1 MKRRGRLLEF
11 VCAYDFHDEHGE
23 LIFQKLRYRLV
34 EGDGRDKELFYRMP
48 RGERS
53 WSSRK
58 PWNADAYLYRLPD
71 VLRAVRQGRAVWW
84 VEGEKDADMARQH
97 GLIATSHHG
106 GAGKVY
112 PEQCRWLAGAAR
124 VYVVADRDV
133 PGYYDAA
140 CRLDGLMQYAGLA
153 REQIKVLRSP
163 AGNDLADHYAAGL
176 DRRDWRVVN
185 EKWLR
190 EQAAKHSAQVAAQH
204 GYGWVGAL

>member
-11 VCAYDFHDEHGE
+11 VCAYDFHNEHGE

-34 EGDGRDKELFYRMP
+34 EGDGRDKELFYRQP
-48 RGERS
+48 RGEYS
-53 WSSRK
+53 WSPRK

-71 VLRAVRQGRAVWW
+71 VLRAVRQGRAIWW
-84 VEGEKDADMARQH
+84 VEGEKDAEVARGH

-106 GAGKVY
+106 GAGKVF
-112 PEQCRWLAGAAR
+112 PEQCRWLTGAAR

-140 CRLDGLMQYAGLA
+140 CRLDGLMLYAGLA
-153 REQIKVLRSP
+153 REQIKVLHSP

-176 DRRDWRVVN
+176 GRRDWRVIN

-190 EQAAKHSAQVAAQH
+190 EQAAKHSAQIAAQH